1 MEDKYM
7 RFNGSCII
15 TDDVISL
22 TKFYDTVLGT
32 TSDVN
37 NIHTTINVDG
47 AGLAIYDR
55 TAAKEDMNL
64 NFNDYGNT
72 IVLQFIVDDVDTL
85 YNRISSIE
93 VEIINPPKT
102 YPWGAK
108 SMQIKDLD
116 GNIITFASVIK

>member
-1 MEDKYM
+1 M

-22 TKFYDTVLGT
+22 ANFYDLVLGT
-32 TSDVN
+32 TSDINEVHT
-37 NIHTTINVDG
+37 NIHIEG

-55 TAAKEDMNL
+55 NCAKEDMNL
-64 NFNDYGNT
+64 SFHDAGSN
-72 IVLQFIVDDVDTL
+72 IVLQFIVEDVDKL
-85 YNRISSIE
+85 FDRLSKLEID
-93 VEIINPPKT
+93 IINEPVT

-116 GNIITFASVIK
+116 GNIITFASMVE

>member
-1 MEDKYM
+1 MQY
-7 RFNGSCII
+7 NGSCII

-22 TKFYDTVLGT
+22 AKFYDTVLGT
-32 TSDVN
+32 TSDIN
-37 NIHTTINVDG
+37 EIHANINVDG

-55 TAAKEDMNL
+55 NCAKEDMNL
-64 NFNDYGNT
+64 IFNNSGNT
-72 IVLQFIVDDVDTL
+72 IVLQFIVDDVDAL
-85 YNRISSIE
+85 YNRISGLKID
-93 VEIINPPKT
+93 IINPPRT

>member
-1 MEDKYM
+1 M

-22 TKFYDTVLGT
+22 ANFYDTVLDT
-32 TSDVN
+32 TSDINEV
-37 NIHTTINVDG
+37 HTSINVEG

-55 TAAKEDMNL
+55 NCAKEDMNL
-64 NFNDYGNT
+64 SFHDSGSN
-72 IVLQFIVDDVDTL
+72 IVLQFIVDDVDEL
-85 YNRISSIE
+85 FNRLIRLEI
-93 VEIINPPKT
+93 EIINEPVT

-116 GNIITFASVIK
+116 GNIITFASMVK